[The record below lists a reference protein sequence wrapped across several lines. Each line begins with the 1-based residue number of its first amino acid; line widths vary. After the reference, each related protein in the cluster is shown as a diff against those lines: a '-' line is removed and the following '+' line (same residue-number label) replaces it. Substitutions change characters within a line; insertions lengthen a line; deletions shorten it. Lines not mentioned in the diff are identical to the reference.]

1 MKTAIILLLVVSA
14 LLIGCTQ
21 QAPVAPS
28 EPVTESAVI
37 SDDEAL
43 TEVDDSLLSEDEEI
57 EIGEMI

>member
-1 MKTAIILLLVVSA
+1 MKTTIILLLVVSA

-21 QAPVAPS
+21 APEALS
-28 EPVTESAVI
+28 EPVTDTAVI

-43 TEVDDSLLSEDEEI
+43 TEIDDSLLSEDDEI